1 MSRRPQAGFT
11 LIEVLVA
18 VVVTVASVAI
28 LAQGFST
35 GARAASVSQN
45 TTKAALFAQRVLTD
59 FEIGVLPITTGTNGA
74 FDDDPDFTYE
84 TTSETGV
91 VTGLYKITVTILWKE
106 RNQDRSFVLTRLMRD
121 KTATTTTT
129 TNPQ

>member
-1 MSRRPQAGFT
+1 MRKRRRQEGFT

-45 TTKAALFAQRVLTD
+45 TTKAALLAQRVVTD
-59 FEIGVLPITTGTNGA
+59 FEIGVLAVTAGTHGQ
-74 FDDDPDFTYE
+74 FDDDPDFSYD

-91 VTGLYKITVTILWKE
+91 VTGLYKITITIQWQE
-106 RNQDRSFVLTRLMRD
+106 RNQDRTYVLTRLLRD
-121 KTATTTTT
+121 KTATTT
-129 TNPQ
+129 PQ